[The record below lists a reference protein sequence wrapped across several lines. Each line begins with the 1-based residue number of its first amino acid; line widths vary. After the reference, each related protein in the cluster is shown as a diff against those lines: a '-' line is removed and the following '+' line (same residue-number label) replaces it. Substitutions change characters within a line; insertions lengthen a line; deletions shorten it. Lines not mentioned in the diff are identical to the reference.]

1 MRGVEIELSG
11 KERGYLATIIKLYE
25 QQQAMYDE
33 RKKSC
38 EQRIVSIHQPYVRP
52 IKRGKARADTEF
64 GPKISIAMVNGYA
77 DVTRLSW
84 EACNESGDLTEEVER
99 YRERWGHYPERVL
112 ADRSIERERT

>member
-1 MRGVEIELSG
+1 
-11 KERGYLATIIKLYE
+11 
-25 QQQAMYDE
+25 MYDE

-38 EQRIVSIHQPYVRP
+38 DQRIVSIHQPYVRP

-84 EACNESGDLTEEVER
+84 EAYNESGDLTEDIGSVSPQTLPGSYSR
-99 YRERWGHYPERVL
+99 RFQ
-112 ADRSIERERT
+112 IF